1 MTAHWLCG
9 PFIKFCKPGP
19 ASTTRLE
26 RRGTMTLKR
35 WNSKFAMR
43 CSAQLIAVAA
53 IVILGLLGGLLHQ
66 HESASDE
73 ASCSYCQAGLQTPV
87 KDLVC
92 TLTVPFLEVFGPVDA
107 ERPSISVPARPIS
120 TRTPRAPPV
129 TTSSVISISE
139 GRGVISSA

>member
-1 MTAHWLCG
+1 
-9 PFIKFCKPGP
+9 
-19 ASTTRLE
+19 
-26 RRGTMTLKR
+26 MTLKR

-66 HESASDE
+66 HESALD

-92 TLTVPFLEVFGPVDA
+92 TLTVPFLEVLGPVDA
-107 ERPSISVPARPIS
+107 ERPSIFVPAGPIS

-129 TTSSVISISE
+129 TTSSVFSE